1 MNKSVICG
9 VIVACFTVFSAIGTA
24 SAAACSADFN
34 ELRLEIGRG
43 TFENSR
49 DQSNLLIKADS
60 AEAKY
65 GDQKYLDSI
74 EKLEDISD
82 KVVDLAGAPKPKL
95 SGEHAD
101 SISRAVRETVE
112 CVKDKMGS

>member
-9 VIVACFTVFSAIGTA
+9 MIVAGFTVFSAIGTA
-24 SAAACSADFN
+24 SAADCGGDFN
-34 ELRLEIGRG
+34 ELKVKIGSG
-43 TFENSR
+43 KFLNSR

-101 SISRAVRETVE
+101 SISRAARETVE